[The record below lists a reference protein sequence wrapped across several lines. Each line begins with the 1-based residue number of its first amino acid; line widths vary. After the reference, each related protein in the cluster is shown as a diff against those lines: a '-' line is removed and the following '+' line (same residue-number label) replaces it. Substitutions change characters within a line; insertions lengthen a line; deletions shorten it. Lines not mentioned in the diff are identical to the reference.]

1 MIIYK
6 NKASGKYFIHIED
19 LEDNKALFVLP
30 DDKDG
35 KVLIK
40 DIKLDLFHDEP
51 EEDDDEVLL
60 KRQLVSKKQLEKYS
74 NAKRQS

>member
-60 KRQLVSKKQLEKYS
+60 KRQLVSKKQLGKYS